1 MAPKKKSE
9 VEGVL
14 TKVARM
20 FNAGELIISVDSAL
34 KQVSLCTQ
42 YTKSGGCPMRCKKIH
57 VNKRGQLCPSVGLSI
72 ACELERDPASHPG
85 VRVDPVLALQAF
97 LLANHSPLVVDHVY
111 ERENALVFLFAEQH
125 ISSVVQQIARQRWVR
140 VDVCGQLKI
149 LNATDEIAPTL
160 TLHGVKQDSLQSS
173 LNILVNGFNYGT
185 ESKPFGIYSVDANI
199 PEQSGR
205 IKSYDGGAAIVLK
218 PTGFVANVSDIN
230 AAGKPRDNTNAWVTG
245 ALPGV
250 ILFKRMQSG
259 KLREFILHRESV
271 QFAYLSMEQTLFEPW
286 AREYALRH
294 PDNIRAAHHGRRDW
308 KSRAGVVLSSVDD
321 LSMDCEFAQIMAA
334 RDPVSRPLLT
344 VAQPRSRS
352 RSPGE
357 PRIVGSGGVC
367 VPPPPGLYVDR
378 ERLRRAHLLFP
389 EPEHDMERLW
399 AQTQQ
404 QVTFKGGA
412 SIVSVPDGRSFVPSS
427 VLYLSNEHDDMVQG
441 AAGCSVFGGG
451 AGSSLA
457 AVRSVLQDVHVVD
470 VAKSE
475 ADSNAAAT
483 TSPAIVADTVR
494 RKVKKKNKVQAVQE
508 WPCDGPGCRA
518 IMRCKTEWQRYYNKY
533 YCKACYDSDNL
544 VPR

>member
-125 ISSVVQQIARQRWVR
+125 ISSVVKQIARQRWVR
-140 VDVCGQLKI
+140 VDVCGHLKI
-149 LNATDEIAPTL
+149 LNATDESAPSL

-245 ALPGV
+245 ARFLELFCSNVCSLANSESSYCIERVFSLRISVWSKLSLSPGLGSMHCVIPTISEPLTMAGV
-250 ILFKRMQSG
+250 IGSL
-259 KLREFILHRESV
+259 
-271 QFAYLSMEQTLFEPW
+271 
-286 AREYALRH
+286 
-294 PDNIRAAHHGRRDW
+294 
-308 KSRAGVVLSSVDD
+308 VL
-321 LSMDCEFAQIMAA
+321 E
-334 RDPVSRPLLT
+334 
-344 VAQPRSRS
+344 
-352 RSPGE
+352 
-357 PRIVGSGGVC
+357 
-367 VPPPPGLYVDR
+367 
-378 ERLRRAHLLFP
+378 
-389 EPEHDMERLW
+389 
-399 AQTQQ
+399 
-404 QVTFKGGA
+404 
-412 SIVSVPDGRSFVPSS
+412 
-427 VLYLSNEHDDMVQG
+427 
-441 AAGCSVFGGG
+441 
-451 AGSSLA
+451 
-457 AVRSVLQDVHVVD
+457 
-470 VAKSE
+470 
-475 ADSNAAAT
+475 
-483 TSPAIVADTVR
+483 
-494 RKVKKKNKVQAVQE
+494 
-508 WPCDGPGCRA
+508 
-518 IMRCKTEWQRYYNKY
+518 
-533 YCKACYDSDNL
+533 
-544 VPR
+544 